1 MVRPKIEELINN
13 HKNNEYK
20 IQLSMGVNFIN
31 ITGEENTHT
40 FYVKSD
46 NKEIRLTSN
55 TNNVVKKLFNTFLN
69 NHQNEEQILRNESY
83 SICESVDVLN
93 IHFHKIDLKRGS
105 SYINSP
111 KWIKKGATINPKN
124 TKDNRC
130 LQYAV
135 AVALNHQNLRNYPE

>member
-1 MVRPKIEELINN
+1 MVIPKIEELINN

-20 IQLSMGVNFIN
+20 IQLSIGVNFIN

-46 NKEIRLTSN
+46 NEEIRLSSN
-55 TNNVVKKLFNTFLN
+55 TNNFVKKLFNTFLN

-83 SICESVDVLN
+83 SICESVDVD
-93 IHFHKIDLKRGS
+93 HFHKIDLKRGS

-111 KWIKKGATINPKN
+111 KWIKNKGATIDPKN
-124 TKDNRC
+124 TKDNR
-130 LQYAV
+130 QYAV